1 MFSNYTES
9 TNDQNPFFIGTVV
22 DNKDPTNNY
31 RVKVRLPKIHKN
43 IKDDDLPW
51 AARVDRAFRGIKSDT
66 PKEDGA
72 AETENESSASNK
84 GQAKNNEKDEKKSK
98 KKNPPN
104 FDHCVPEKGTKVL
117 VLAIQNDVN
126 ALVYLGALYKK
137 TDLTPTEEKKY
148 LETYGIYGEK
158 DQFIGIDAT
167 NEKDNEIKVH
177 FIGHVDVDKVKKV
190 TVNAK
195 DDIKVM
201 TKKNITIEIV
211 EGGGSDGEEEEDSDE
226 ENGDGEEKELNITIL
241 NKKGNVKVECKNL
254 EAVVEEKTTLK
265 CKDLNAEV
273 EKSTKLKCESLNA
286 EATKE
291 ATIKSKKIKLDGDV
305 EITGDLKIKGDTKAE
320 GEINSGDIPLTQ
332 HVHAYTWTDDGGSSV
347 TTPSQTK

>member
-1 MFSNYTES
+1 MFSNYAES
-9 TNDQNPFFIGTVV
+9 TNDKNPFYVGTVV

-72 AETENESSASNK
+72 AETENESGAGNK
-84 GQAKNNEKDEKKSK
+84 GQEAGKEGEDKKSK

-137 TDLTPTEEKKY
+137 TDLTPTDEKKY

-158 DQFIGIDAT
+158 KQFIGIDAT
-167 NEKDNEIKVH
+167 DEKDNEIKVH

-201 TKKNITIEIV
+201 TKKNVTIEIV
-211 EGGGSDGEEEEDSDE
+211 EKSKSNDDDEEESDE
-226 ENGDGEEKELNITIL
+226 EGSEGEEQELNITIL
-241 NKKGNVKVECKNL
+241 NKKGRVKVECKNL
-254 EAVVEEKTTLK
+254 EAVVEESATIK
-265 CKDLNAEV
+265 CKDLEAEV
-273 EKSTKLKCESLNA
+273 EKSVKLKCESLNA

-320 GEINSGDIPLTQ
+320 GEITSGKIPLTA
-332 HVHAYTWTDDGGSSV
+332 HTHPYTWTDDGGASV
-347 TTPSQTK
+347 TGPSKG